1 MDNEKKVIDE
11 LKEYREKLSQLT
23 EEEQK
28 QRDLY
33 LRKLSIGELYG
44 PQTSFPDID
53 KNNLSHYSEDD
64 IMQELPKKIVYD
76 YCFDINDKNKDDIMF
91 EYFNKK
97 IKKSEVQ
104 KNIDKVAEVLVNDYH
119 ISVGDKVSLCLPTLP
134 ETYYLFF
141 ALNKIGA
148 VANFID
154 PRINEERIR
163 ECIGD
168 DSKLIFAVDT
178 FSQKIDVAT
187 KHFNC
192 DVISVSA
199 AESLSIPMKVI
210 YKTKAKIKNVD
221 RFVRFKDFVKGKNSQ
236 SHNKV
241 DNVEYQHD
249 MVAGIVYTSGTTGV
263 PKGVM
268 LTNDNINSVAFH
280 QRKHMT
286 EMKNRERYL
295 VIMPPFIAYGLVCGI
310 CCPVFAEQRMILIP
324 NFKPEKFPDLV
335 IKNKP
340 NHMLGV
346 PSFFENLIKNEK
358 LKNMDL
364 SFIKYCIVGGDKLN
378 IETEK
383 SINEFFKAHGAKINI
398 VKGYGM
404 TELSSAAVST
414 PNNLE
419 NKVGSVGI
427 AYVNNNIKIVDP
439 ETNAFLKNNEI
450 GEVYINSPSMMYGYV
465 NNIAEQEKV
474 IVQDEY
480 GKKWVKTG
488 DLGSVDEKGNLTIV
502 NRIKRMIVRPDGHNV
517 FPSVIEDLLNT
528 HEAVENC
535 AVVGLKSE
543 DSVNGKIPTA
553 IVVLKDKYS
562 NFEEEVREQLI
573 ELSSIKLP
581 PRDVA
586 LEYIFVN
593 ELPLNSVGKIDINKL
608 ETFYNEEKE
617 KVKNV
622 K

>member
-1 MDNEKKVIDE
+1 MNSEKKVIDE
-11 LKEYREKLSQLT
+11 LKEYRDKLSKLT

-28 QRDLY
+28 KRDLY
-33 LRKLSIGELYG
+33 LRKLSTGEMLG

-53 KNNLSHYSEDD
+53 KNHLYHYSEED
-64 IMQELPKKIVYD
+64 IMEELPKKKAYD
-76 YCFDINDKNKDDIMF
+76 YCLNINENNRNEVMF

-97 IKKSEVQ
+97 IKKEEV
-104 KNIDKVAEVLVNDYH
+104 KEKIDEVAKVLVNDYH

-148 VANFID
+148 IANFID
-154 PRINEERIR
+154 PRINEERIK

-178 FSQKIDVAT
+178 FSEKIDNAT
-187 KHFNC
+187 KNLKC

-199 AESLSIPMKVI
+199 AESLSVPMKII
-210 YKTKAKIKNVD
+210 YKTKTKIKNVN
-221 RFVRFKDFVKGKNSQ
+221 RFVKFKDFVKGKNSE
-236 SHNKV
+236 SHNEI
-241 DNVEYQHD
+241 DNVEYQPD

-280 QRKHMT
+280 QRKNMT
-286 EMKNRERYL
+286 EMKDRDRYL

-324 NFKPEKFPDLV
+324 NFKPENFPDLV

-346 PSFFENLIKNEK
+346 PSFFENLVKNEK

-378 IETEK
+378 VETEK
-383 SINEFFKAHGAKINI
+383 NINEFFRTHGAKINI

-419 NKVGSVGI
+419 NKIGSVGI
-427 AYVNNNIKIVDP
+427 TYVNNNIKIINP
-439 ETNAFLKNNEI
+439 ETHDFLRNDEI
-450 GEVYINSPSMMYGYV
+450 GEVYIESPSMMYGYV
-465 NNIAEQEKV
+465 NNMEEQQKV

-488 DLGSVDEKGNLTIV
+488 DLGSIDEKGNLTIV

-528 HEAVENC
+528 HKAVENC
-535 AVVGLKSE
+535 VVVGLNSN

-553 IVVLKDKYS
+553 IVVLKDEYS
-562 NFEEEVREQLI
+562 NFEEEVKQQLI
-573 ELSSIKLP
+573 ELSSVKLP

-586 LEYIFVN
+586 LEYIFVK
-593 ELPLNSVGKIDINKL
+593 ELPLTSVGKIDVNKL
-608 ETFYNEEKE
+608 ETFYNEEKGN
-617 KVKNV
+617 VKNV